1 MKIYDSRNA
10 DVVKEFTEDLKN
22 FLNDAKSLDGMK
34 IPKKVFDMGG
44 VYAPTKRWDI
54 IEEGKIYLSI
64 NETGYPYLVTRI
76 KVIPRMSWSADKGLP
91 QDRIAWA
98 SLTMNRDDG
107 TSKKYNDDGTIFARY
122 PEDKLS
128 VLDNSNGIWNVSHD
142 FWLYAD
148 PIYIGDLYAMP
159 FGFMNW
165 RGNPLP

>member
-1 MKIYDSRNA
+1 MKVYDSRNS
-10 DVVKEFTEDLKN
+10 DGVKEFTDDLKK
-22 FLNDAKSLDGMK
+22 FLKDAKSLDGMK
-34 IPKKVFDMGG
+34 IPDIESNMGG

-76 KVIPRMSWSADKGLP
+76 KVIPRMSWEGKEIP
-91 QDRIAWA
+91 QYRIAWA
-98 SLTMNRDDG
+98 SLRMNR
-107 TSKKYNDDGTIFARY
+107 DDGTIFARY
-122 PEDKLS
+122 PEDKTS
-128 VLDNSNGIWNVSHD
+128 VLDNSNGMWNVSHD
-142 FWLYAD
+142 FWLYAE

>member
-10 DVVKEFTEDLKN
+10 DVVKEFTEDLKE
-22 FLNDAKSLDGMK
+22 FLNDVKSLDGMK
-34 IPKKVFDMGG
+34 IPKIMPDMGG

-76 KVIPRMSWSADKGLP
+76 KVIPKINLWESTQKLMSYDIP

-98 SLTMNRDDG
+98 SLAMNR
-107 TSKKYNDDGTIFARY
+107 DDGTIFARY
-122 PEDKLS
+122 PENKLS

-142 FWLYAD
+142 FWLYAE